1 MPHHTPLIAT
11 IVAGLVVAFLLGA
24 LAHRLKASP
33 LIGYLLAGIVVG
45 PFTPGY
51 VADQSLANEL
61 AEIGVILL
69 MFGVGLHFSVKD
81 LMSARKVAVPG
92 ALAQMTVATLLGMG
106 MAHLMGWSLAAGFV
120 FGLALSVAST
130 VVLLRALQERR
141 AIQTEKGR
149 IAVAWLIV
157 EDLAMVLALVLLPA
171 LAGAVSNAGAQTS
184 VMDAWIIPLG
194 LTLLKVGGFMA
205 FMLIVGRRVIPW
217 TLHYVAH
224 TGSRELFRLA
234 VLAIALGVAFGAA
247 LLFDVSFALGAFF
260 AGMILAES
268 ELSQRAAE
276 ETLPLRDAF
285 AVLFFV
291 SVGML
296 FNPFVL
302 LSHPWAVVGVL
313 GIILL
318 GKSLAAL
325 AIMRLF
331 KRNAETSFTVAA
343 SLAQIGEFSFILAGL
358 GVGLKLLPKLGSD
371 LILAGAIIS
380 IMLNPVMFALARWAT
395 RLAKARQAQPSTAA
409 EPTPI
414 ALTGHTVL
422 VGYGRVGQVVAAGLV
437 DAKAPFVVLDALED
451 GANQARIA
459 GFETL
464 EGNGAQADILTVAN
478 IAKAK
483 RLIVAIPDAAEAGA
497 IVEQA
502 RRANAGLQIV
512 ARAHTDAVVSHLLG
526 HGANEVIMGEREI
539 AKGMLDFVAAKPAP
553 APAPAPIDPPA
564 GSILSPIGAERL
576 ILDDAEHAVLDV
588 FRGRAMGAGE
598 AISRDAIAAEAA
610 GLGFTPERIETA
622 IASLAEKACLNL
634 YGDGRLSLTA
644 AGLVQALSS
653 RPLA

>member
-11 IVAGLVVAFLLGA
+11 IVAGLVVAFVLGA
-24 LAHRLKASP
+24 LAQRLKASP

-51 VADQSLANEL
+51 VADQSMASEL
-61 AEIGVILL
+61 AELGVILL
-69 MFGVGLHFSVKD
+69 MFGVGLHFSIKD
-81 LMSARKVAVPG
+81 LMSARKVAIPG
-92 ALAQMTVATLLGMG
+92 ALAQMTVATLLGIG
-106 MAHLMGWSLAAGFV
+106 MAYLMGWTLAAGVV

-141 AIQTEKGR
+141 AVQTERGR

-171 LAGAVSNAGAQTS
+171 LAGAVSQTAPQAS
-184 VMDAWIIPLG
+184 VMDAWIVPFG
-194 LTLLKVGGFMA
+194 VTLLKVGAFAA

-268 ELSQRAAE
+268 ELSHRAAE

-302 LSHPWAVVGVL
+302 ISHPWAILGVL

-325 AIMRLF
+325 AIMKLF

-358 GVGLKLLPKLGSD
+358 GVGLGLLPKLGSD
-371 LILAGAIIS
+371 LILGGAILS
-380 IMLNPVMFALARWAT
+380 IMLNPLMFVVARWAT
-395 RLAKARQAQPSTAA
+395 RLVDARHAPPTAA
-409 EPTPI
+409 NDPPPVV
-414 ALTGHTVL
+414 LVDHTVL
-422 VGYGRVGQVVAAGLV
+422 VGFGRVGQVVAAGLSRRS
-437 DAKAPFVVLDALED
+437 APFVVIDAQPE
-451 GANQARIA
+451 GVAAARAA
-459 GFETL
+459 GFEAI
-464 EGNGAQADILTVAN
+464 EGNCANHALLAATN
-478 IAKAK
+478 IARAR
-483 RLIVAIPDAAEAGA
+483 RLVVAIPDPAEAGA
-497 IVEQA
+497 IVERA
-502 RRANAGLQIV
+502 RTVNPALEII
-512 ARAHTDAVVSHLLG
+512 ARAHTDAAAAHLTA
-526 HGANEVIMGEREI
+526 HGADTVIMGEREI
-539 AKGMLDFVAAKPAP
+539 ANGMLSFMIRTAKPA
-553 APAPAPIDPPA
+553 DPPA
-564 GSILSPIGAERL
+564 SSTAAAIVPPSLTGAERL
-576 ILDDAEHAVLDV
+576 ILDDAERAVLDG
-588 FRGRAMGAGE
+588 FRARRIGAGE
-598 AISRDAIAAEAA
+598 AVS
-610 GLGFTPERIETA
+610 IETISA
-622 IASLAEKACLNL
+622 DAEGMGFSPDRLRTAFASLAEKACLNL
-634 YGDGRLSLTA
+634 LGDGRVRLTQ
-644 AGLVQALSS
+644 AGLVQAVSS